1 MNQIAQLSEGEIEER
16 FHITGPRV
24 VALTLA
30 GYARDAVQFSVQF
43 GDEMFVTTL
52 LAVLAERRLLVFECS
67 GAASLNQRLLQAGQ
81 CTLSGRPD
89 GVQVHFSGAPVSELR
104 HEGRPAIAV
113 PLPGFI
119 VRLQRRDSFRIA
131 TPRANPLRFIG
142 RTPEGAAV
150 ELPAFD
156 ISVTGIGLLAAA
168 PPEQLL
174 PGMVLERCR
183 FRLPDDAQDVQVSAR
198 VQHITEK
205 EVRNGVHQ
213 WRVGLHF
220 LNPPASVENRL
231 QRYIA
236 RLERERHELG

>member
-1 MNQIAQLSEGEIEER
+1 MSQIAQLSAAEIEER
-16 FHITGPRV
+16 FHITGARV

-30 GYARDAVQFSVQF
+30 GYAREAVQFSVQF
-43 GDEMFVTTL
+43 GDELFVTTL
-52 LAVLAERRLLVFECS
+52 LAVPAGRNQLIFECS
-67 GAASLNQRLLQAGQ
+67 GAATLNQRLLQAGE
-81 CTLSGRPD
+81 CTLVGRPE
-89 GVQVHFSGAPVSELR
+89 GVQVQFSGGPVSTVK
-104 HEGRPAIAV
+104 HEGRPAFAV
-113 PLPGFI
+113 PLPKFI

-168 PPEQLL
+168 APEQLA

-183 FRLPDDAQDVQVSAR
+183 FRLPDDSQDVQLTAR

-205 EVRNGVHQ
+205 EVRGGGHQ

-236 RLERERHELG
+236 RLERERHERS